1 MQKDNL
7 VYIKHIRDSIY
18 KIENF
23 TSGLSKEDFLSE
35 ENQVVQSGVV
45 RELEVIG
52 EATGKISA
60 EYRQSHGDVPW
71 RDMIDTRNKVIHDY
85 LSIDYDLIWD
95 IVQKDLPNLKLQL
108 EKLLG

>member
-18 KIENF
+18 KIEDF
-23 TSGLSKEDFLSE
+23 TSGLSKGDFLSE

-52 EATGKISA
+52 EATSKISS
-60 EYRQSHGDVPW
+60 EYIQSHKDVPW

-95 IVQKDLPNLKLQL
+95 IIQKDLPNLKLQI

>member
-18 KIENF
+18 KIEDF
-23 TSGLSKEDFLSE
+23 TSGLSKGDFLSE

-45 RELEVIG
+45 RELEVVG
-52 EATGKISA
+52 EATSKISN
-60 EYRQSHGDVPW
+60 EYRQSHKDVPW

-85 LSIDYDLIWD
+85 LSVDYNLIWD
-95 IVQKDLPNLKLQL
+95 ILQKDLPNLKAQI
-108 EKLLG
+108 EALLK